1 MYLRQAI
8 FVHSRPGGR
17 DRGSTIH
24 GCAGLVK
31 GAPSRTVQCEISEIS
46 EKSRN
51 AVSPAITDGI
61 RTIGSADVTGAKK
74 AKKAKE
80 PRHCAVP
87 RAFRSQSGRR
97 LPDAAVGGLDVIA
110 DSISTGRPPVSAFS
124 ITICCFVT
132 IA

>member
-1 MYLRQAI
+1 MYLRQTI

-31 GAPSRTVQCEISEIS
+31 GAPTRVVQCEKS
-46 EKSRN
+46 EKSEKSERSRN

-74 AKKAKE
+74 AKKAKK
-80 PRHCAVP
+80 
-87 RAFRSQSGRR
+87 
-97 LPDAAVGGLDVIA
+97 
-110 DSISTGRPPVSAFS
+110 PPVTAPFRAPYVASQADGLR
-124 ITICCFVT
+124 TPWGGWR
-132 IA
+132 

>member
-31 GAPSRTVQCEISEIS
+31 GAPARVVQCEISEIS

-110 DSISTGRPPVSAFS
+110 DSISTGRPPVSTFS
-124 ITICCFVT
+124 VTICCFVT